1 MRICVILAF
10 LLLPFYGASAQDLK
24 HAFLSPA
31 FTGIGFSA
39 HVLTVENQEFSR
51 MESIESDIATL
62 LREQDRAAN
71 STNLSKFMNN
81 VESRIYAQLSKQ
93 MVDNMFGENPQ
104 NEGFF
109 SFEGTDISYIKT
121 DELVTLT
128 IVNTDGTT
136 TTVSVPVGDFTF

>member
-10 LLLPFYGASAQDLK
+10 LLLPFYGAAAQDLK

-93 MVDNMFGENPQ
+93 MVDK